1 MRRFFEGLVLMLTDI
16 ILGTF
21 WATIMI
27 LGVFGMWFIFYML
40 VTGFMR

>member
-1 MRRFFEGLVLMLTDI
+1 MRRFFEGLVIMLTEI

-21 WATIMI
+21 WCFVMI
-27 LGVFGMWFIFYML
+27 LGAVGMWFIFYML